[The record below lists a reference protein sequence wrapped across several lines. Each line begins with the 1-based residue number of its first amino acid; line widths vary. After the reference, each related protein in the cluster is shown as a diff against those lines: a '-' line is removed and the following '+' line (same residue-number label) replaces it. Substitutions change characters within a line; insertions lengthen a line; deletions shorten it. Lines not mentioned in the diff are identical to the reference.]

1 MTCVQEKNG
10 TENAKAVDEVE
21 NKVKV
26 ISMVRMIRHELRRD
40 GLNREDGRK
49 KIEKCRE
56 QLAELLPRV
65 DSLTF

>member
-1 MTCVQEKNG
+1 M
-10 TENAKAVDEVE
+10 DEVE

-49 KIEKCRE
+49 KIKKCRE

-65 DSLTF
+65 DSMTF

>member
-1 MTCVQEKNG
+1 M
-10 TENAKAVDEVE
+10 DEVE

-26 ISMVRMIRHELRRD
+26 ISMVRMIRHEVRRD

>member
-1 MTCVQEKNG
+1 M
-10 TENAKAVDEVE
+10 DEVE

-49 KIEKCRE
+49 KSKNAGSSWRNCCRGWIH
-56 QLAELLPRV
+56 
-65 DSLTF
+65 